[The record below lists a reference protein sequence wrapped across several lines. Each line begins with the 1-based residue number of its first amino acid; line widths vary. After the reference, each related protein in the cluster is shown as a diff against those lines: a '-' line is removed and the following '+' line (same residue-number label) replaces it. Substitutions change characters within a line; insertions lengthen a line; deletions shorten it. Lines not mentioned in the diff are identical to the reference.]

1 MGNSNDRDENT
12 VEKFVGETI
21 DARGNGRAEIGRPA
35 SRLASNAK
43 KGFAKSPGRTRS
55 VLDELARRAKYR
67 VGAKIDK

>member
-1 MGNSNDRDENT
+1 MGNSNDRDEGT
-12 VEKFVGETI
+12 VEKLVGETI
-21 DARGNGRAEIGRPA
+21 DARGNTRPA

-43 KGFAKSPGRTRS
+43 KGFAKSPGRTGN

>member
-1 MGNSNDRDENT
+1 MGNANDRDEGT
-12 VEKFVGETI
+12 VEKLVGETI
-21 DARGNGRAEIGRPA
+21 NARGSGRAEIGGPA
-35 SRLASNAK
+35 SSLASKVK